1 MFFRLLL
8 ILPLAAPWASRG
20 EIVLDESRPLEKSA
34 YFAFADYDY
43 IFTVEIVKPGVPL
56 LNFVSMSDEQARLP
70 AKNIR
75 VDLGNRKAA
84 ARLFTV
90 ETGDIKQPMSVA
102 SLSIRPRSSFGVR
115 VDGEFGDAQEFY
127 GVMIRLGAE
136 ELNLAP
142 LTKFE
147 FEGLVLKVNAIN
159 LGSPNFRDDWRV
171 LRLEKLG
178 VRAAARK

>member
-8 ILPLAAPWASRG
+8 MLTLAFPWAARG
-20 EIVLDESRPLEKSA
+20 EKILDESRPLEKSA

-56 LNFVSMSDEQARLP
+56 LNFVSMSDEEARLA
-70 AKNIR
+70 AKNVR

-84 ARLFTV
+84 AKLFTI
-90 ETGDIKQPMSVA
+90 ETGDIKQPMSVP
-102 SLSIRPRSSFGVR
+102 SLSIRPRSSFGMR
-115 VDGEFGDAQEFY
+115 LDGEFGGAQEFY
-127 GVMIRLGAE
+127 AVMIRLGAE
-136 ELNLAP
+136 ELNFAP

-171 LRLEKLG
+171 LKLEKLG
-178 VRAAARK
+178 GRSAARK